1 MRKNTRYRRVFI
13 GVVKMHKKERKV
25 RESLLKNKLRKFAK
39 KLAKWTNYV
48 YNGIVVTDGHYYYS
62 ARNYR

>member
-25 RESLLKNKLRKFAK
+25 RESLLKNQLRNFAK
-39 KLAKWTNYV
+39 KLAKWEKYV